1 MHFHNKVQINRSL
14 HITGQV
20 IHCDESMLLYVVP
33 LNWGKHVIV
42 IHVIYW
48 RLELETKVHIKVCL
62 FLVES
67 GYYSF
72 HI

>member
-42 IHVIYW
+42 IHVIHW
-48 RLELETKVHIKVCL
+48 RLELETKVHTKVCNHR
-62 FLVES
+62 E
-67 GYYSF
+67 GP
-72 HI
+72 